1 MASYGNMILF
11 LALVLLILYFFTNSY
26 ELFTNSEK
34 DIDYKKIIDYDNPI
48 SMKLE
53 AYKELDK
60 IKDNYYKLKELYE
73 TKTINDISKITSYKE
88 NIKTSVNKID
98 KLLLNSYDRYRL
110 NNLLYND
117 LLPLL
122 DKPDN
127 IKFNDIYNDLKRI
140 IDNGISTNYN
150 YSAIIKEIR
159 RNFKELNEL
168 YTDIYFNKI
177 YTYIE
182 KRSSID
188 ALNKM
193 IYDLLI
199 KMTNYEDLSSS
210 GIILI
215 LNTTLKRS
223 YETGDKTE
231 INSNINTF
239 EEKVKEL
246 SKKYNVVDKKVISEN
261 APVFMDINKTDVN
274 ISVPASVMSPTTSIS
289 IPVIKEDFNKIYNA
303 FDVINSI
310 YLISIEK
317 KTLTNSQKKQIISY
331 NQIIYNSLS
340 NIANYDKNNKNYYDN
355 VISITNIVIK
365 PILEEDLYN
374 AYTYDE
380 TMNEGKVFKE
390 TRNELIER
398 VKTRFYD
405 AMIEIKNLIL
415 NNYSKSIVSTDKNKC
430 FKDIIDAIISNK
442 YPIKVNEL
450 KNCDKSLFNNE
461 NLIIHP
467 KIAISKN
474 NGQTWDLATDVYE
487 YQKTGYNN
495 NPYLYSYKLAGT
507 INDGKDWNFI
517 YPQVN

>member
-1 MASYGNMILF
+1 MASYGNLILF
-11 LALVLLILYFFTNSY
+11 LILVISILYLFSTSYESFTN
-26 ELFTNSEK
+26 
-34 DIDYKKIIDYDNPI
+34 IDVDRDRDKLIDYDNPI
-48 SMKLE
+48 YMKLE
-53 AYKELDK
+53 AYKEVDK
-60 IKDNYYKLKELYE
+60 IKDNYYKLKELYD
-73 TKTINDISKITSYKE
+73 TKSLNNMDKITLHKE
-88 NIKTSVNKID
+88 NIKSSVNKID

-110 NNLLYND
+110 NNLHYND
-117 LLPLL
+117 LQPLL
-122 DKPDN
+122 DKPDD
-127 IKFNDIYNDLKRI
+127 IKFNDLLDDIKRI

-150 YSAIIKEIR
+150 YSAIIREIR

-199 KMTNYEDLSSS
+199 KLTNYDDLSSS
-210 GIILI
+210 GIILL

-223 YETGDKTE
+223 YEIGDKTE
-231 INSNINTF
+231 ISSNIRTF
-239 EEKVKEL
+239 EEKVNQL
-246 SKKYNVVDKKVISEN
+246 AQKYNVVDKKTISEKV
-261 APVFMDINKTDVN
+261 PVFMDINKTDVN

-310 YLISIEK
+310 YLINRDKPIS
-317 KTLTNSQKKQIISY
+317 NSQKKQIETY

-365 PILEEDLYN
+365 PIIEEDLYN
-374 AYTYDE
+374 AYKYDD
-380 TMNEGKVFKE
+380 TKNEEKVFKE
-390 TRNELIER
+390 TRDELIER

-415 NNYSKSIVSTDKNKC
+415 NNYSKSIVSSDKNKC

-450 KNCDKSLFNNE
+450 KNCDKSLFNEE
-461 NLIIHP
+461 NLIINP

-474 NGQTWDLATDVYE
+474 NGKTWDLATDVYE
-487 YQKTGYNN
+487 YQKTGYNS

-507 INDGKDWNFI
+507 INDGKDWKFI
-517 YPQVN
+517 YPQEIQ